1 MHSACFIVACAA
13 WFAVSAGVVHAD
25 TLSNPTGSGEQTPI
39 LTPEQLEADW
49 LKENALRGVPVAP
62 SGKITPEEDAAGGCD
77 GTIDGRWGFHT
88 ALEDD
93 PWWQID
99 LKRSMSL
106 DQIHIY
112 NRCDHT
118 VDRAARLMVL
128 LSQDGAQWEQIYQH
142 DGTIFYGHTDGKP
155 LAVNLEG
162 RTARY
167 VRIQLPGNT
176 CLHLDEVEVYE
187 RNFYTEGN
195 RSVETDLATQ
205 SSTCEHSTRSVPA
218 HNSGPSLLPAMRKP
232 AGYATA
238 THVQRGVFLAAD
250 LMRAGV
256 DVDRQMTTLQQAA
269 LRLQQPNTLPGP
281 DAREL
286 YLDVRRAGRSMSL
299 ANPLLDFDDL
309 LFVKRHP
316 STYPHMS
323 DQYYGWWSRPG
334 GGLYVLEDF
343 KTDHAKL
350 RCLTAELPP
359 GNILRPDLS
368 HDATRV
374 LFAYAKSYPD
384 LSDEQ
389 NKLDKGNIPED
400 AFYHLYEINL
410 GGTASL
416 AAGGTASLA
425 AGGTA
430 LRRLTRG
437 KYDDFDGRYLP
448 NGQIVFLSTRRG
460 QYIQC
465 GKASAMA
472 SIDGALPDSYVRC
485 GGGPERPVAVYTLH
499 TMDAEGDNLRQI
511 SAFEEFEWTPS
522 VHHDGRILYA
532 RWDYV
537 DRNAQPYMG
546 LWSTLP
552 DGTNMRA
559 VFGNYDQ
566 KPLAT
571 FEPRSIPG
579 SQKIVFTASGHHSGT
594 GGSLVLLDP
603 AKGDRGN
610 APLTRLTPEV
620 PFPEIEGWPE
630 TFFAN
635 PYPLSEDYY
644 LVAWSNQPLGAMAG
658 QFTGFGIYLFDAFG
672 NLNLI
677 YRDAEISS
685 MYPMPIRPRQRP
697 LDVASTVDWDGP
709 QESRMLVVDVH
720 RGLKTIPR
728 GTIRKLRLV
737 GIPVKTHPVMHNPPM
752 GLTRDDPGK
761 FVMGTVPVEDDG
773 SAYFQVPSG
782 VNFFL
787 QALDDQGKAVQTMRS
802 VTYVQPGQTFTCVG
816 CHEPRN
822 TTPPNAFPLASK
834 REPSKISPGPEGSWP
849 FDYHVLVQPVM
860 ERQCV
865 ACHKPDGE
873 CEKFDLTADKSY
885 EALTNYGAPSLRTH
899 VVTRFRQ
906 GRSTEGGCAA
916 AANPVLGLLD
926 QGHYDVGLTTD
937 ERDRLVTWMDTYGQL
952 LGSFSKEQEEQ
963 LVQLRRQMAPI
974 LE

>member
-1 MHSACFIVACAA
+1 MRSTWFILASFV
-13 WFAVSAGVVHAD
+13 WFSLSAGILHGDAP
-25 TLSNPTGSGEQTPI
+25 SNPTAPGEQTPI
-39 LTPEQLEADW
+39 LSGEQLEADW
-49 LKENALRGVPVAP
+49 LQENALRAVPVAP
-62 SGKITPEEDAAGGCD
+62 SGEITPQEDAAGGCD
-77 GTIDGRWGFHT
+77 GIKNGLWGFHT
-88 ALEDD
+88 ALEDN

-118 VDRAARLMVL
+118 VGRASRLAIL
-128 LSQDGAQWEQIYQH
+128 LSENGSEWEQVYQH
-142 DGTIFYGHTDGKP
+142 DGTTFHGYSDGKP
-155 LAVNLEG
+155 LSVNLEAK
-162 RTARY
+162 TARY

-187 RNFYTEGN
+187 TNFYTETN

-218 HNSGPSLLPAMRKP
+218 HNSGPPLLPTMRKP
-232 AGYATA
+232 VGYATA

-250 LMRAGV
+250 LMQSGV
-256 DVDRQMTTLQQAA
+256 DAGEHMATLQQAA
-269 LRLQQPNTLPGP
+269 KRLQQPKTLPGP
-281 DAREL
+281 AAREL
-286 YLDVRRAGRSMSL
+286 YLDVRRAARSMSL

-316 STYPHMS
+316 SAYPHMS

-343 KTDHAKL
+343 KTDHARL

-359 GNILRPDLS
+359 GNVLRPDLS
-368 HDATRV
+368 CDAKKAI
-374 LFAYAKSYPD
+374 FAYAKFYPG
-384 LSDEQ
+384 LQEEK
-389 NKLDKGNIPED
+389 NKLDKGNVPED
-400 AFYHLYEINL
+400 AFYHLYEMNL
-410 GGTASL
+410 DGTGL
-416 AAGGTASLA
+416 K
-425 AGGTA
+425 
-430 LRRLTRG
+430 RLTRG

-448 NGQIVFLSTRRG
+448 NGEIVFLSTRRG

-465 GKASAMA
+465 GKASGMA

-499 TMDAEGDNLRQI
+499 AMDAAGGNLRQI

-537 DRNAQPYMG
+537 DRSGQPFMG

-571 FEPRSIPG
+571 FEPRGIPG
-579 SQKIVFTASGHHSGT
+579 SRKIVFTASGHHAGT

-603 AKGDRGN
+603 AKGDGGDG
-610 APLTRLTPEV
+610 PLTRLTPEV
-620 PFPEIEGWPE
+620 PYPEIEGWPE

-644 LVAWSNQPLGAMAG
+644 LVAWSNQPLGAMTGA
-658 QFTGFGIYLFDAFG
+658 FAGFGIYLFDAFG

-677 YRDAEISS
+677 YRDPEISS
-685 MYPMPIRPRQRP
+685 MYPMPVRPRKRP
-697 LDVASTVDWDGP
+697 VDVSSSVNWDGP
-709 QESRMLVVDVH
+709 QESRMLVVDVY
-720 RGLKTIPR
+720 RGLKTVPR

-737 GIPVKTHPVMHNPPM
+737 GIPSKTHPVMHNPPM
-752 GLTRDDPGK
+752 GFTHDDAGK

-787 QALDDQGKAVQTMRS
+787 QALDEEGKAVQTMRS
-802 VTYVQPGQTFTCVG
+802 ATYVQPGQTFTCVG

-822 TTPPNAFPLASK
+822 TTPPNAFPIASK
-834 REPSKISPGPEGSWP
+834 REPSKISAGPEGSWP
-849 FDYHVLVQPVM
+849 FDYQALVQPVLE
-860 ERQCV
+860 ERCV
-865 ACHKPDGE
+865 ACHGPGAE
-873 CEKFDLTADKSY
+873 CATYDLTADKSY
-885 EALTNYGAPSLRTH
+885 ESLINYGNPSLRTH

-906 GRSTEGGCAA
+906 GQSTIGGCAA
-916 AANPVLGLLD
+916 AANPVLKLLD
-926 QGHYDVGLTTD
+926 QGHHDVGLSAD
-937 ERDRLVTWMDTYGQL
+937 EKDRLITWMDTYGQL
-952 LGSFSKEQEEQ
+952 LGSFSKEQEKQ
-963 LVQLRRQMAPI
+963 LVQLRRQMASI
-974 LE
+974 LDGPAVPSEHGPAK